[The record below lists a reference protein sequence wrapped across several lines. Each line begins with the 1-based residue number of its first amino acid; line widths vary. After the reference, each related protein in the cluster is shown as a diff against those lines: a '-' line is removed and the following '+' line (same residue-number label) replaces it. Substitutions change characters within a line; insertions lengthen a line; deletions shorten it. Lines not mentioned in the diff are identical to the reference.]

1 MNKTK
6 VEIDWTLGNFNVK
19 STMEVDE
26 KQGDALKVLG
36 ALYLHQR
43 VSKVDKT
50 LGGFDGDKRKA
61 GWKRGD
67 VAYDADLATRLA
79 ADFAEL
85 KFPKEFAGVGVLTPT
100 AVVTPY
106 VRDTSES
113 KEITAAAVAFLT
125 KKESE
130 DTLETWC
137 AEKLDWTE
145 DTHGEDGEF
154 EPRLVGLVI
163 GRLKEVR
170 ARIKAELAAKAEAAM
185 D

>member
-1 MNKTK
+1 
-6 VEIDWTLGNFNVK
+6 
-19 STMEVDE
+19 MEVDE
-26 KQGDALKVLG
+26 KQGEALKVLG

-50 LGGFDGDKRKA
+50 LGGFVGDKRKA

-67 VAYDADLATRLA
+67 VEYTADLAQRLA

-85 KFPKEFAGVGVLTPT
+85 KFPKEFEGIGTLTPT
-100 AVVTPY
+100 AIVTEY

-113 KEITAAAVAFLT
+113 KEITVAALAFLT
-125 KKESE
+125 KKESD

-154 EPRLVGLVI
+154 APRLVALVI
-163 GRLKEVR
+163 GKLKEVR
-170 ARIKAELAAKAEAAM
+170 ARIKAEIAAKAEAEM
-185 D
+185 